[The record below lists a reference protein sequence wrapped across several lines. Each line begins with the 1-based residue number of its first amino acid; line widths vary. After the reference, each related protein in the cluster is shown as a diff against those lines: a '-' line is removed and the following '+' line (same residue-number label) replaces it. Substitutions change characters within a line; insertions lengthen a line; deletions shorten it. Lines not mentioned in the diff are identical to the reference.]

1 MTLTLSKLL
10 RSGYFPRELPP
21 PFRTRQYATF
31 AASRP
36 TPFPHSPMQISRPEI
51 FNLART
57 GTLRRPL
64 SILNPVQFYR
74 LASYVVDK
82 WPALRTHANA
92 SPFSLTR
99 PIVGRDSR
107 ALGRRFG
114 FDVLAEKRA
123 RLRSRSKFILR
134 TDISR
139 FYPSL
144 YTHCI
149 AWATEGKVWCKIP
162 ANRNS
167 ACLGNDLDKLVQ
179 KCQDGQ
185 TNGIPIGPDTSLLIA
200 EMILSKVDTSPL
212 LHGLSG
218 LRYID
223 DYEFVFDSEAAAF
236 EGLTRLQQS
245 LFEYE
250 LHLNAAKTAIVPLP
264 QVLQDSWATEL
275 KSLPLDSSGNSFK
288 GQLIRF
294 FDTAFSLADRNP
306 ADGVL
311 RYAVGRIANL
321 QIHASEDLVD
331 DLLTQSARIE
341 AGALPIVL
349 RTFLSQLRKL
359 TNRKRRRGELL
370 LKTIREHAP
379 QRHGSE
385 VAWSLWGCIAL
396 RVTLPEDVA
405 KSVVAMEDSV
415 CALLALHA
423 RSLGLTAP
431 TCDFS
436 GLGAAMTTA
445 ELYDTRWMLAYEANV
460 KGWLAGAVDNVA
472 SDQNFAA
479 MRTAGVAFYDVSR
492 TRFPRR
498 RSTFRQPATSSE
510 VAAEVEEDVIGL
522 AYFSGR

>member
-1 MTLTLSKLL
+1 MTLTLTKLL
-10 RSGYFPRELPP
+10 ERGYFPRELPP

-36 TPFPHSPMQISRPEI
+36 IPFPHAPNQTSRPEI

-64 SILNPVQFYR
+64 SILNPIQFYR
-74 LASYVVDK
+74 LASYVVTN
-82 WPALRTHANA
+82 WSALQAHANA

-99 PIVGRDSR
+99 PIVGRDGR

-114 FDVLAEKRA
+114 FDVLAERRA

-144 YTHCI
+144 YTHSI
-149 AWATEGKVWCKIP
+149 AWAMHGKAWCKVP

-167 ACLGNDLDKLVQ
+167 ACLGNDLDRLVQ
-179 KCQDGQ
+179 RCQDGQ

-200 EMILSKVDTSPL
+200 EIMLSKVDTSPL

-223 DYEFVFDSEAAAF
+223 DYEFVFDSEAAAY

-250 LHLNAAKTAIVPLP
+250 LHLNAAKTTVIPLP
-264 QVLQDSWATEL
+264 QVLQESWASEL
-275 KSLPLDSSGNSFK
+275 KSLPLDSSRSSFK
-288 GQLIRF
+288 GQLIHF
-294 FDTAFSLADRNP
+294 FDTAFSLADRYP

-321 QIHASEDLVD
+321 DIRSRQDLVD

-349 RTFLSQLRKL
+349 KSFLSQLSRL

-396 RVTLPEDVA
+396 DVTLPEDVA
-405 KSVVAMEDSV
+405 NCVVGMEDSV
-415 CALLALHA
+415 CALLALHC
-423 RSLGLTAP
+423 RSRGLTSRL
-431 TCDFS
+431 CDFS
-436 GLGAAMTTA
+436 GLESAMTTT
-445 ELYDTRWMLAYEANV
+445 ELYDSRWMLAYEANV
-460 KGWLAGAVDNVA
+460 KGWLVGPVTTLPPI
-472 SDQNFAA
+472 
-479 MRTAGVAFYDVSR
+479 RTS
-492 TRFPRR
+492 
-498 RSTFRQPATSSE
+498 QQ
-510 VAAEVEEDVIGL
+510 
-522 AYFSGR
+522 